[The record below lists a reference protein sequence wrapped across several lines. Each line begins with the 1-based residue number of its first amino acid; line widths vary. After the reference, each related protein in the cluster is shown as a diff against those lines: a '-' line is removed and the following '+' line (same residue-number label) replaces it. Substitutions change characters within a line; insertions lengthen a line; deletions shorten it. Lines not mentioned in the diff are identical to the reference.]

1 MPPAAEPRDGT
12 IILGIETSCDETAA
26 SVVEWRDGAPR
37 VRSNVVSTQHEV
49 HERYAGVVPEL
60 ASRAHLERIVPVVR
74 EALRLAGC
82 RPEDAHAV
90 AVGNRPGLI
99 GSLLVGN
106 AAAKAY
112 AWSLGIPVIGVDHV
126 AAHLAAGLIDAPPV
140 RWPAFGLV
148 VSGGHTHLFRM
159 ESPRDMAI
167 LGRTIDDAIGEA
179 FDKAATILELGYPG
193 GPLLDRRSSSGDA
206 NAVRFPMPRLTAR
219 SVRGPRHGATATP
232 AAHPGPGP
240 SAGSDAAADTAA
252 DARTLDFSF
261 SGMKTALLYAV
272 RGVPAVPGRAP
283 PPAPV
288 PLSEQRIS
296 DLCASFQHAAVAQVL
311 DVLERAHD
319 RLTGADDPPAT
330 LLVGGGVSANRHLR
344 RELARFGEARG
355 LEVRLPELAYC
366 LDNAAMIA
374 ALAHWRHAAG
384 ERDPLTL
391 APQPQ
396 STLGRG

>member
-1 MPPAAEPRDGT
+1 MPPLPPEREGAL
-12 IILGIETSCDETAA
+12 ILGIETSCDETAA
-26 SVVEWRDGAPR
+26 SVVGWSAGAPR

-74 EALRLAGC
+74 EALRVAGC
-82 RPEDAHAV
+82 AQEDLDAV

-112 AWSLGIPVIGVDHV
+112 AWSLGVPVLGVDHV
-126 AAHLAAGLIDAPPV
+126 AAHLVAGLIDAEPV
-140 RWPAFGLV
+140 RWPALGLV

-159 ESPRDMAI
+159 DSPRDLAL

-179 FDKAATILELGYPG
+179 FDKAATILDLGYPG
-193 GPLLDRRSSSGDA
+193 GPLLDRRSSSGNAD
-206 NAVRFPMPRLTAR
+206 AVRFPMPRLTAR
-219 SVRGPRHGATATP
+219 SVRGTRHGTRDGGDGGP
-232 AAHPGPGP
+232 AEDP
-240 SAGSDAAADTAA
+240 

-283 PPAPV
+283 PPPPAP
-288 PLSEQRIS
+288 LTEDRIS
-296 DLCASFQHAAVAQVL
+296 DLCASFQKAAVAQVV
-311 DVLERAHD
+311 DVLDRAIGQFAA
-319 RLTGADDPPAT
+319 TGDPPVT

-344 RELARFGEARG
+344 AELTRFGMARG
-355 LEVRLPELAYC
+355 LEVRLPAMPYC

-374 ALAHWRHAAG
+374 ALAHWRHASG

-391 APQPQ
+391 APRPQ
-396 STLGRG
+396 STLGRE